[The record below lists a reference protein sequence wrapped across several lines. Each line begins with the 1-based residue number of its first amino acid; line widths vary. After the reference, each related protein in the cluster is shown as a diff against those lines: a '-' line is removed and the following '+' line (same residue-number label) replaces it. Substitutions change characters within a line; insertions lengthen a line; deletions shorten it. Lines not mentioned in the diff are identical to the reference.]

1 MKSVVFAALFTS
13 SICAMGSSALAQ
25 DSDTAAVQTTEQ
37 SALQMRAEQIVALLN
52 GDIEPQDVFTDGFLA
67 AVPPEQIDALS
78 QQLIGE
84 FGAAVSVETLDPPDG
99 TRASL
104 AIRLEQAITRGG
116 IAIDQNDDNRVSELL
131 FQHFDP
137 LESNPEEIETDLAG
151 LPGKVTWWFGP
162 LDGSEP
168 IIANAPGE
176 QMPLGS
182 TFKIYVLAALARE
195 VKDGKRSWDDV
206 VTLGDLRSFPSG
218 MMQDW
223 PSDAPVTLE
232 TLASLMISISDNTA
246 TDALI
251 RILGRDVVMQTVI
264 DSGHSQPELN
274 NPFLT
279 TREMFMLKGGPRGR
293 LTTYAASDPAVRAQI
308 LDGLEDAP
316 VPPSRI
322 QAAFSGG
329 PIALDVEWFGSA
341 PDLTSLYQF
350 MRETAD
356 PRAFQIMAIN
366 PQTSEDTEQMW
377 NYVGYKGGSE
387 PGVLNLSW
395 FLTDKAGVDRA
406 LILSW
411 RNEDA
416 NLDED
421 SLEAIAQ
428 RILRLP
434 Q

>member
-1 MKSVVFAALFTS
+1 MKSIVFAALFTS

-25 DSDTAAVQTTEQ
+25 DSEATAERTAEQ
-37 SALQMRAEQIVALLN
+37 SALQMRADQIVALLN
-52 GDIEPQDVFTDGFLA
+52 REIEPQEVFTDGFLA

-78 QQLIGE
+78 EQLTGE
-84 FGAAVSVETLDPPDG
+84 FGPAIAVEALDPPDG

-104 AIRLEQAITRGG
+104 AIRLERAITRGG
-116 IAIDQNDDNRVSELL
+116 IAIDPNDDNRVSELL
-131 FQHFDP
+131 FQNFDP
-137 LESNPEEIETDLAG
+137 IESSPAEIEADLAA
-151 LPGKVTWWFGP
+151 LPGKVTWWFGA
-162 LDGSEP
+162 LNGSDP
-168 IIANAPGE
+168 IIANAPGD

-195 VKDGKRSWDDV
+195 VADGKRSWDDV

-251 RILGRDVVMQTVI
+251 RVLGRDVVMETLI

-274 NPFLT
+274 DPFLT
-279 TREMFMLKGGPRGR
+279 TREMFMLKGGPAGR
-293 LTTYAASDPAVRAQI
+293 LGTYAAGDAGVRAQI
-308 LDGLEDAP
+308 LDGLEAQP
-316 VPPSRI
+316 VEQSRI

-329 PIALDVEWFGSA
+329 PIALDVEWFGNA
-341 PDLTSLYQF
+341 ADLAALYQF
-350 MRETAD
+350 MLENAD
-356 PRAFQIMAIN
+356 LRAFEIMAIN
-366 PQTSEDTEQMW
+366 PQTSDATEQLW

-387 PGVLNLSW
+387 PGVLNLTW
-395 FLTDKAGVDRA
+395 FLTSKAGVDHA

-416 NLDED
+416 NLDQD
-421 SLEAIAQ
+421 AMEAIAQ